1 MRIQE
6 FKRSVLRIYVFIIN
20 FFLKLYYLFVP
31 FQPIIK
37 PLTILDLTNN
47 YVETQKERFLSDIMQ
62 SNKNIES
69 AFYDKKE
76 YQELMKDPD
85 NYLERNWRQR
95 ILFEYTPRGN
105 IVMVYDTYKQGFA
118 YYSDSYNL
126 PYDLLNAVAM
136 KYVTI
141 YCCRDFFMDD
151 SIITSPLIKIHQEV
165 EKPKPTVVKKF
176 SINDNSVTKRSMKKT
191 LNSKKETIN
200 GTNKI
205 ANKEANTN
213 APEHNMNRF
222 ISLGK
227 MINFQFIKKPKETYS
242 NVNGFKSGLLDDL
255 SGETTLQKKVMD
267 YKAFKNLR
275 SASAST

>member
-1 MRIQE
+1 MKIQE
-6 FKRSVLRIYVFIIN
+6 FKISALRVYVFIIN

-31 FQPIIK
+31 FQPVIK
-37 PLTILDLTNN
+37 PLTILDLTKS
-47 YVETQKERFLSDIMQ
+47 YVETQRVRFLREITQ
-62 SNKNIES
+62 FNKNIES

-76 YQELMKDPD
+76 YQELMKESD
-85 NYLERNWRQR
+85 NYLERSWRQR

-105 IVMVYDTYKQGFA
+105 IIMIYDTYKQGFA

-136 KYVTI
+136 KYVSTFF
-141 YCCRDFFMDD
+141 CRDFFMDD

-165 EKPKPTVVKKF
+165 EKPKSSVVKKF
-176 SINDNSVTKRSMKKT
+176 SINDNTRSMKKT

-200 GTNKI
+200 KKNKI

-227 MINFQFIKKPKETYS
+227 MINFQFIKKPRETYS

-255 SGETTLQKKVMD
+255 SGETSLQKKVMD

-275 SASAST
+275 SVSAST